1 VSVPFTIRVPQE
13 DKDHALRALQYII
26 DTEGFDG
33 KDARAQALRFIMDQA
48 LLGFHRTE
56 TPTRISAGL
65 DDIDCHYL
73 RRVGLDW
80 VCGETMKKK
89 KEPKV
94 LGSQSDTDFVVA
106 GCLDCI
112 RKKEE
117 LRAQEIEKLLMKA
130 SIVKMREFYIQ
141 FMKLAHDGLDV
152 DCLMCRGDLLNGK
165 IIMSIDGTTLQ
176 CPLLDDQYVDI
187 KAVCLEK
194 VNPQRGK
201 GCEYFIAVAHNV
213 HLDSMG
219 IIRRQEVPV
228 HFIPTPCFDYE
239 KKCPGV
245 DECTVNLF
253 ALAKI
258 NKYCPFRFTPGPARA
273 LLPVLPDEE
282 PEEDLDK

>member
-1 VSVPFTIRVPQE
+1 MSVPFTIRVPQE
-13 DKDHALRALQYII
+13 DKDHALRALQFII

-33 KDARAQALRFIMDQA
+33 KDARAKALRYIMDQA

-56 TPTRISAGL
+56 TPSRIAGGL
-65 DDIDCHYL
+65 DNIDCHYL

-80 VCGETMKKK
+80 VCGETMAKK
-89 KEPKV
+89 KEPTI
-94 LGSQSDTDFVVA
+94 LGPDTEMVVA

-117 LRAQEIEKLLMKA
+117 LRAQAIDKLLMKA

-176 CPLLDDQYVDI
+176 CPLLDDQFVDI

-213 HLDSMG
+213 HLDDMG
-219 IIRRQEVPV
+219 IIRRQEVPI
-228 HFIPTPCFDYE
+228 HFMPTPCNDYE
-239 KKCPGV
+239 KNCPGV
-245 DECTVNLF
+245 DECTVNIF

-258 NKYCPFRFTPGPARA
+258 NKYCPFRYTPSPARS
-273 LLPVLPDEE
+273 LLPALPE
-282 PEEDLDK
+282 PEEALEK